1 MKPEIAGLLG
11 PQIQQE
17 ISKGFLENISGL
29 TQLIESRFKQLEENN
44 QQKHD
49 TVINAIS
56 NDKININRILQL
68 ETELKAKDEKILE
81 LNSKD
86 SEVKGKLIGKEEV
99 IQNLISNIEQLKH

>member
-1 MKPEIAGLLG
+1 MKIQTTVIQQNLKSQKDIKGLIDSMKPEISAMLG

-29 TQLIESRFKQLEENN
+29 AELIESKFKQLEENS

-56 NDKININRILQL
+56 NDKININRIL
-68 ETELKAKDEKILE
+68 
-81 LNSKD
+81 
-86 SEVKGKLIGKEEV
+86 
-99 IQNLISNIEQLKH
+99 